1 MSYIKKKR
9 DLVLWVGM
17 YVKYLSSARRS
28 MKKDNFSFD
37 LITYDGDDDDVD
49 AFNQIQ
55 CNRIQ

>member
-17 YVKYLSSARRS
+17 YVKNLSSARRS
-28 MKKDNFSFD
+28 MKKDNCSFD
-37 LITYDGDDDDVD
+37 LITCDGDDDDVD